1 MKLFKKIIV
10 LSTMMAILFG
20 MSLAP
25 ASAAT
30 KPSLSIDGSPISIS
44 ASYGTPFIDSADR
57 LQVPIRFV
65 SEKLGA
71 KVSWDG
77 NTRTATIDGTIKIKV
92 GSSEISTAYGTVAMD
107 TQAVIKDSRIYVPIR
122 SIANA
127 LGYGV
132 TSANQNGVISAN
144 IITKVD
150 LTVSAAASLKDALT
164 EVKGLYLAEKPN
176 TKMTINFAG
185 SGTLQQQIEQGA
197 NVDLFISASAANMDT
212 LKNKD
217 LLVNSSIK
225 NLLGNKLVMIA
236 PLGSKLPTGSFSIVT
251 DASVAKIALGE
262 PVTVP
267 AGKYAEQVFSYLNIL
282 DQVKAKTV
290 YGSDVKQ
297 VLNWVET
304 GNVDAGVV
312 YLTDA
317 KISDK
322 VTVIATAT
330 EASHKAI
337 VYPAAVIKA
346 SKNYTASRDFVNF
359 LTSGKAK
366 AVFNKYGFD
375 VL

>member
-1 MKLFKKIIV
+1 MTALFF
-10 LSTMMAILFG
+10 S

-30 KPSLSIDGSPISIS
+30 PNLSIDGSPVAIS
-44 ASYGTPFIDSADR
+44 AAYGTPYIDSADR
-57 LQVPIRFV
+57 LQVPIRAV
-65 SEKLGA
+65 AEKLGA
-71 KVSWDG
+71 QVSWDD
-77 NTRTATIDGTIKIKV
+77 NSRTATLDGTIKIKV
-92 GSSEISTAYGTVAMD
+92 GSSEISTAYGTISMD
-107 TQAVIKDSRIYVPIR
+107 TQAVIKDGRIYVPVR
-122 SIANA
+122 YVANA
-127 LGYGV
+127 LGYGI
-132 TSANQNGVISAN
+132 TSADQNGVVSAH

-164 EVKGLYLAEKPN
+164 EVKELYLQEKPN

-197 NVDLFISASAANMDT
+197 NVDLFISAAAANMDA

-225 NLLGNKLVMIA
+225 NLLGNKLVLIA
-236 PLGSKLPTGSFSIVT
+236 PLGAKTPAGSFSIVT
-251 DASVAKIALGE
+251 DASVKKIALGE
-262 PVTVP
+262 PGTVP
-267 AGKYAEQVFSYLNIL
+267 AGKYAEQVFTYLNIL

-322 VTVIATAT
+322 VTVIAA
-330 EASHKAI
+330 ADGAAHNAI

>member
-44 ASYGTPFIDSADR
+44 ASYGIPFIDSADR

-107 TQAVIKDSRIYVPIR
+107 TQAIIKDSRIYVPIR

-144 IITKVD
+144 IITKVE
-150 LTVSAAASLKDALT
+150 LTVSAAASLKDVLT
-164 EVKGLYLAEKPN
+164 EVKGLYLAEKPH

-212 LKNKD
+212 LKNKN

-236 PLGSKLPTGSFSIVT
+236 PQGSKLPTGNFSIVT
-251 DASVAKIALGE
+251 DGQVAKIALGE

-322 VTVIATAT
+322 VTVIGTAT